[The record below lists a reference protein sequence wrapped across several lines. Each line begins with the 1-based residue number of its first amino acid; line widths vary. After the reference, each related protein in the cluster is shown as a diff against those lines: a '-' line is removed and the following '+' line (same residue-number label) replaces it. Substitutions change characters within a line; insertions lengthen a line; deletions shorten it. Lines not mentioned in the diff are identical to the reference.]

1 MTPASLAYPPVTEE
15 DFDALADLRAAAMR
29 PSLER
34 LGRYDPQR
42 SRERLRATYAP
53 ACTHGIELA
62 GRRIGFYAL
71 RPVGNALRLD
81 HLYLLPAECGR
92 GVGSRVMGHIIG
104 QARAAGL
111 ALQVGALRGSD
122 ANRFYLRHGFA
133 PVGETE
139 WDIEY
144 RRDCDRPAPGA

>member
-1 MTPASLAYPPVTEE
+1 MTAIDLAYCAVAEH

-42 SRERLRATYAP
+42 SRERLRATFVP
-53 ACTHGIELA
+53 AGTRAVELD
-62 GRRIGFYAL
+62 GRRIGFYTL
-71 RPVGNALRLD
+71 RHLDGALRLD

-92 GVGSRVMGHIIG
+92 GLGSRVMAHIIG
-104 QARAAGL
+104 QAQAAGL
-111 ALQVGALRGSD
+111 PLRVGALRDSD
-122 ANRFYLRHGFA
+122 SNRFYLRHGF
-133 PVGETE
+133 VQTGETE

-144 RRDCDRPAPGA
+144 QRDHPRPQPAG